1 MTTFEGE
8 TTAFAAGAV
17 VGRYR
22 LEVLLGRGGMAEVWR
37 ARDDVLG
44 REVAI
49 KTMRAAFASE
59 EGVRERFLRE
69 ARLAAGLDHPHI
81 VPIYDV
87 GQHGEVPYVVMPVVS
102 GGSLAGL
109 LQRGLPSR
117 PRAVAW
123 VVQIAGA
130 LDAAH
135 AAGIL
140 HRDIK
145 PANVLLA
152 TGERALL
159 SDFGIAR
166 MAESAT
172 RLTATGQVIGTPD
185 YMAPELARGE
195 PASRSSD
202 AYALAVLAW
211 ELLAGRP
218 PYRGDSAL
226 SVLHQHVSAPVPQL
240 ARVRDDVPAALASAV
255 ERGLAKDPAQRPMPV
270 QELAES
276 LLAGLSA
283 AEREEA
289 RDLAA
294 SAPITP
300 RGGTQNILAAAP
312 TIALPGGAGRPEAR
326 SENGQR
332 RRRGRAAGLAT
343 VAVVVVGLGAWWL
356 AGHQEKAG
364 RSPEPSRMPSGEEQG
379 APIVPSLPNPES
391 GSSADEVPPRQDG
404 AAPASEPR
412 AEPRGAVRPPAA
424 FGPGSSATV
433 RPVAGA
439 IALRR
444 VHEVLQRPSRPLASA
459 DFAELETVAA
469 GLSGDAQRGELPHGL
484 EAFARGG
491 RALGAGDL
499 DHARREANTV
509 VRVFRDDPAAPP
521 WLGLMSEALGAE
533 AESWQLAAFYGDPAG
548 LGPTQVPAGADGPK
562 AVLARIV
569 LASHHGDHGRAL
581 ELGEGALGDATQA
594 GNAWRLLALLV
605 AQASGSGD
613 MAAAERWFRTL
624 VQTDAGAD
632 ARVLRPL
639 IDLVARD
646 SREPARAAGFLRVAC
661 DGGVTE
667 LCGPGGPQR
676 RFNDQRLPT
685 RRRPLENRRPG

>member
-1 MTTFEGE
+1 MSTSEGVAA
-8 TTAFAAGAV
+8 AFVAGME

-22 LEVLLGRGGMAEVWR
+22 LESLLGRGGMAEVWR
-37 ARDDVLG
+37 ARDEVLG

-49 KTMRAAFASE
+49 KTMRAAFALE
-59 EGVRERFLRE
+59 ADVRERFLRE

-87 GQHGEVPYVVMPVVS
+87 GQHGQVPYVVMPVVS

-123 VVQIAGA
+123 VIQIAGA

-135 AAGIL
+135 EAGIL

-145 PANVLLA
+145 PANVLLG

-166 MAESAT
+166 LAESAT

-195 PASRSSD
+195 SASRSSD

-211 ELLAGRP
+211 ELLAGSP
-218 PYRGDSAL
+218 PYRGDTAL
-226 SVLHQHVSAPVPQL
+226 SVLHQHVSAPVPRL
-240 ARVRDDVPAALASAV
+240 TKVCEDVPPALASAV

-270 QELAES
+270 QELAEL
-276 LLAGLSA
+276 LLAGLPA

-300 RGGTQNILAAAP
+300 RSGTQNILAAAP
-312 TIALPGGAGRPEAR
+312 TIALPGAAGRSGSRSPAGWERGAKAGLLGAALVVVALGGWWFTSRAPGEVGGSPEALPAPVAAEPSGEVAPSSAEVDERALAADHPQPVGRTPTPFAGRPE
-326 SENGQR
+326 
-332 RRRGRAAGLAT
+332 
-343 VAVVVVGLGAWWL
+343 
-356 AGHQEKAG
+356 
-364 RSPEPSRMPSGEEQG
+364 
-379 APIVPSLPNPES
+379 
-391 GSSADEVPPRQDG
+391 PPRAVRPAG
-404 AAPASEPR
+404 AQAPGSP
-412 AEPRGAVRPPAA
+412 GAVRPL
-424 FGPGSSATV
+424 V
-433 RPVAGA
+433 GA
-439 IALRR
+439 LALRR
-444 VHEVLQRPSRPLASA
+444 VHEVLQRPSRPLGAA
-459 DFAELETVAA
+459 DYVDLEAVAA
-469 GLSGDAQRGELPHGL
+469 GLSGDAQRGDLPRGL

-491 RALGAGDL
+491 RALQAGDL
-499 DHARREANTV
+499 DRARGEAKTV
-509 VRVFRDDPAAPP
+509 FGVFRDDPATPA
-521 WLGLMSEALGAE
+521 WLGLMAEALEGDAE
-533 AESWQLAAFYGDPAG
+533 PWQLAALYGDPAG
-548 LGPTQVPAGADGPK
+548 LGPSQVPAGADGPA

-581 ELGEGALGDATQA
+581 ELGEAALGEAMRS
-594 GNAWRLLALLV
+594 GHAWRLVALLV

-613 MAAAERWFRTL
+613 VAAAERWFRTL
-624 VQTDAGAD
+624 LQAD
-632 ARVLRPL
+632 PGRDVRILRPL
-639 IDLVARD
+639 IELVARD
-646 SREPARAAGFLRVAC
+646 SREPARAAGLMRLAC

-667 LCGPGGPQR
+667 LCGTPGAQR
-676 RFNDQRLPT
+676 RQDNQRFPA